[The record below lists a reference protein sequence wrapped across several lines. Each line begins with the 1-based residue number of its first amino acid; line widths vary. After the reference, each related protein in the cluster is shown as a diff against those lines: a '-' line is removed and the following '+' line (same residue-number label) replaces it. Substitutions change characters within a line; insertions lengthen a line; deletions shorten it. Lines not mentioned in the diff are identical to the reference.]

1 MLIGVFWPR
10 SSWLLE
16 LPLLPGSASPLRSAM
31 KLGEQLWHI
40 TELLLSPSATAA
52 SQSWV
57 SKPSLKLL
65 SWENVVGFSC
75 IAYLALVLVWT
86 ARDPEIKGL
95 DEVQG
100 VVLKWQVQHGVWGP
114 VLETSWVSILAGVNG
129 TTRSFHLLCGGLWRD
144 FFMSISFF
152 LNI

>member
-10 SSWLLE
+10 SSWLPE
-16 LPLLPGSASPLRSAM
+16 LPLLPGSASPLRSAT
-31 KLGEQLWHI
+31 KLGEQLWHV

-57 SKPSLKLL
+57 SKPLLILL
-65 SWENVVGFSC
+65 SWQNVGFSC
-75 IAYLALVLVWT
+75 IAYLAVVLVWT
-86 ARDPEIKGL
+86 ARDPETKGL

-114 VLETSWVSILAGVNG
+114 VLGTSWVSLLAGVNG
-129 TTRSFHLLCGGLWRD
+129 TNRSFYLLCGGLWRD
-144 FFMSISFF
+144 FLMSITFF
-152 LNI
+152 LNL